1 MVAVAVVARRITQ
14 EQYKDITGENPTV
27 EDVAHLTKNVQH
39 LAGCIFYARVPAS
52 APGQFYGGGAM
63 NNVCAAHQEVKE
75 QFRDHEKRIVALEKA
90 DAEFAIRLQNLIEKI
105 ENLTGWIKAL
115 VVSIITTGVGF
126 IIWYIQSL
134 PR

>member
-1 MVAVAVVARRITQ
+1 M
-14 EQYKDITGENPTV
+14 
-27 EDVAHLTKNVQH
+27 
-39 LAGCIFYARVPAS
+39 S
-52 APGQFYGGGAM
+52 
-63 NNVCAAHQEVKE
+63 VCMMHEEVKD
-75 QFRDHEKRIVALEKA
+75 QLRDHEKRIIALEKA

-105 ENLTGWIKAL
+105 DSLTGWIKAL

>member
-1 MVAVAVVARRITQ
+1 
-14 EQYKDITGENPTV
+14 
-27 EDVAHLTKNVQH
+27 
-39 LAGCIFYARVPAS
+39 
-52 APGQFYGGGAM
+52 M
-63 NNVCAAHQEVKE
+63 NTCAAHEEIKDQL
-75 QFRDHEKRIVALEKA
+75 RDHEKRIVALEKS

-105 ENLTGWIKAL
+105 DSLTGWIKAL

>member
-1 MVAVAVVARRITQ
+1 M
-14 EQYKDITGENPTV
+14 
-27 EDVAHLTKNVQH
+27 
-39 LAGCIFYARVPAS
+39 
-52 APGQFYGGGAM
+52 GGGRM
-63 NNVCAAHQEVKE
+63 SVCSVHEEVKD
-75 QFRDHEKRIVALEKA
+75 QLRDHEKRIIALEKA

-105 ENLTGWIKAL
+105 DSLTGWIKAL